1 MMWSLYFMDDDFKI
15 LVVSQPKAGTY
26 LCGNILEELGFQHSY
41 IHISEGKYEKY
52 DPNNMVA
59 NRKNPGK
66 FTHKSNVV
74 KAIELIKPGWF
85 GMTHVQ
91 RNQNIDKA
99 VKDYK
104 IIFLERDFA
113 SAKESWGRFVKQ
125 SNRPA
130 NNPKMNKKYFER
142 LQSWKKLPNCYT
154 LTFDQMISSDP
165 TPISMLQKWLWGECR
180 YNSRQVMANAKSKDS
195 LTKSKIR

>member
-1 MMWSLYFMDDDFKI
+1 
-15 LVVSQPKAGTY
+15 
-26 LCGNILEELGFQHSY
+26 
-41 IHISEGKYEKY
+41 
-52 DPNNMVA
+52 MVA

-66 FTHKSNVV
+66 FSHKSNVV
-74 KAIELIKPGWF
+74 KSIQLIKPGWF